1 VCYTYDVKLV
11 AKVKV
16 VPTAEQRQLLKDT
29 LYQANSAANEVSGVA
44 WEAKCFRPFAIHKL
58 VYEEVRQR
66 YGLSAQMTVRVIGKV
81 ADAYKAGKKR
91 ERKFKKLGAIA
102 YDSRILSWQMEEQRI
117 SIWAMGGRQR
127 MRYQGGER
135 QLELLENQLGET
147 DLAYRGGEF
156 YLLATCEV
164 EEPEVKDVT
173 GYLGVDLGIVNL
185 ATDSD
190 EHVYAGGQVNGL
202 RRRHAKLRSRLQSR
216 GTKSARR
223 LLRKRSR
230 KEQRFAADVNH
241 CIAKELVERAE
252 RTGQGVAIED
262 LTGIRER
269 VRVRKAQRRQHS
281 AWAFDDLRKKIAYK
295 ARLLG
300 IPVIAVNPRNTSRT
314 CHECGHC
321 EKGNRQSQERF
332 ECQSCGHVSNADYN
346 AACNI
351 AGRAADALASIVN
364 QPNVSA
370 TALPC

>member
-1 VCYTYDVKLV
+1 MCYTNGVKLV

-29 LYQANSAANEVSGVA
+29 LYRANQAANEVSGVA
-44 WEAKCFRPFAIHKL
+44 WAAKCFRPFAIHKL
-58 VYEEVRQR
+58 VYKEVRQR

-91 ERKFKKLGAIA
+91 ERRFKKLGAIA

-117 SIWAMGGRQR
+117 SIWMMGGRQR

-135 QLELLENQLGET
+135 QLELLESQRGET
-147 DLAYRGGEF
+147 DLAYIGGEF

-164 EEPEVKDVT
+164 EEPEVKEVAD
-173 GYLGVDLGIVNL
+173 YLGVDLGIVNL
-185 ATDSD
+185 ATDSAG
-190 EHVYAGGQVNGL
+190 HVYAGGQVNGL
-202 RRRHAKLRSRLQSR
+202 RRRHAKLRGRLQSR

-241 CIAKELVERAE
+241 CIAKELVGRAE
-252 RTGQGVAIED
+252 RTGRGIALED

-281 AWAFDDLRKKIAYK
+281 AWAFADLRKKIAYK

-300 IPVIAVNPRNTSRT
+300 
-314 CHECGHC
+314 
-321 EKGNRQSQERF
+321 
-332 ECQSCGHVSNADYN
+332 
-346 AACNI
+346 
-351 AGRAADALASIVN
+351 
-364 QPNVSA
+364 
-370 TALPC
+370 

>member
-1 VCYTYDVKLV
+1 
-11 AKVKV
+11 
-16 VPTAEQRQLLKDT
+16 
-29 LYQANSAANEVSGVA
+29 
-44 WEAKCFRPFAIHKL
+44 
-58 VYEEVRQR
+58 
-66 YGLSAQMTVRVIGKV
+66 M
-81 ADAYKAGKKR
+81 
-91 ERKFKKLGAIA
+91 
-102 YDSRILSWQMEEQRI
+102 
-117 SIWAMGGRQR
+117 
-127 MRYQGGER
+127 
-135 QLELLENQLGET
+135 
-147 DLAYRGGEF
+147 
-156 YLLATCEV
+156 LATCEV
-164 EEPEVKDVT
+164 EEPEVKEVA

-190 EHVYAGGQVNGL
+190 GHVYAGGQVNGL

-230 KEQRFAADVNH
+230 KEQCFAADVNH
-241 CIAKELVERAE
+241 CIAKKLVVGEWHLFAE
-252 RTGQGVAIED
+252 RTGRGMALED

-321 EKGNRQSQERF
+321 EKGNRQSQARF

-346 AACNI
+346 AARNI
-351 AGRAADALASIVN
+351 AGADALASIAN

-370 TALPC
+370 TALSC

>member
-1 VCYTYDVKLV
+1 
-11 AKVKV
+11 
-16 VPTAEQRQLLKDT
+16 
-29 LYQANSAANEVSGVA
+29 
-44 WEAKCFRPFAIHKL
+44 
-58 VYEEVRQR
+58 
-66 YGLSAQMTVRVIGKV
+66 MTVRVIGKV

-91 ERKFKKLGAIA
+91 ERRFKKLGAIA
-102 YDSRILSWQMEEQRI
+102 YDSRILSWQMEEGRI
-117 SIWAMGGRQR
+117 SIWMMGGRQR

-135 QLELLENQLGET
+135 QLELLKNQRGET

-164 EEPEVKDVT
+164 EEPEVKDVA

-190 EHVYAGGQVNGL
+190 GHVYAGGQVNGL
-202 RRRHAKLRSRLQSR
+202 RRRHAKLRGRLQSR

-230 KEQRFAADVNH
+230 REQRFAADVNH
-241 CIAKELVERAE
+241 CIAKELVAGEWNSLAE
-252 RTGQGVAIED
+252 RTGQGIAIED

-281 AWAFDDLRKKIAYK
+281 AWAFADLRKKIAYK
-295 ARLLG
+295 AGLLG
-300 IPVIAVNPRNTSRT
+300 VPVIAVNPRNTSRT

-351 AGRAADALASIVN
+351 AGRAADALASIIN

>member
-1 VCYTYDVKLV
+1 MCYTDGVKLV

-29 LYQANSAANEVSGVA
+29 LYRANQAANEVSGVA
-44 WEAKCFRPFAIHKL
+44 WAAKCFRPFAIHKL
-58 VYEEVRQR
+58 VYTEVRQR

-91 ERKFKKLGAIA
+91 ERRFKKLGAIA

-117 SIWAMGGRQR
+117 SIWMMGGRQR

-135 QLELLENQLGET
+135 QLELLESQRGET
-147 DLAYRGGEF
+147 DLAYIGGEF

-164 EEPEVKDVT
+164 EEPEVKEVA

-185 ATDSD
+185 ATDSAG
-190 EHVYAGGQVNGL
+190 HVYAGGQVNGL
-202 RRRHAKLRSRLQSR
+202 RRRHAKLRGRLQSR

-230 KEQRFAADVNH
+230 REQCFAADVNH
-241 CIAKELVERAE
+241 CIAKKLVEGEWHSLAE
-252 RTGQGVAIED
+252 RTGQGIAIED
-262 LTGIRER
+262 LRGIRER
-269 VRVRKAQRRQHS
+269 VRVKKAQRRQHS

-300 IPVIAVNPRNTSRT
+300 
-314 CHECGHC
+314 
-321 EKGNRQSQERF
+321 
-332 ECQSCGHVSNADYN
+332 
-346 AACNI
+346 
-351 AGRAADALASIVN
+351 
-364 QPNVSA
+364 
-370 TALPC
+370 

>member
-1 VCYTYDVKLV
+1 
-11 AKVKV
+11 
-16 VPTAEQRQLLKDT
+16 
-29 LYQANSAANEVSGVA
+29 
-44 WEAKCFRPFAIHKL
+44 
-58 VYEEVRQR
+58 
-66 YGLSAQMTVRVIGKV
+66 M
-81 ADAYKAGKKR
+81 AY
-91 ERKFKKLGAIA
+91 I
-102 YDSRILSWQMEEQRI
+102 
-117 SIWAMGGRQR
+117 
-127 MRYQGGER
+127 
-135 QLELLENQLGET
+135 
-147 DLAYRGGEF
+147 GGEF

-164 EEPEVKDVT
+164 EEPEVKEVVS
-173 GYLGVDLGIVNL
+173 YLGVDLGIVNL
-185 ATDSD
+185 ATDSAG
-190 EHVYAGGQVNGL
+190 HVYGGGQVNGL
-202 RRRHAKLRSRLQSR
+202 RRRHAKLRGRLQSR

-241 CIAKELVERAE
+241 CIAKELVWAMDSLAE
-252 RTGQGVAIED
+252 RTGRGIALED

-281 AWAFDDLRKKIAYK
+281 SWAFADLRKKIAYK

-300 IPVIAVNPRNTSRT
+300 IPVTAVDPRNTSRT

-321 EKGNRQSQERF
+321 EKGNRQSQARF

-351 AGRAADALASIVN
+351 AGRAVDALASIVN